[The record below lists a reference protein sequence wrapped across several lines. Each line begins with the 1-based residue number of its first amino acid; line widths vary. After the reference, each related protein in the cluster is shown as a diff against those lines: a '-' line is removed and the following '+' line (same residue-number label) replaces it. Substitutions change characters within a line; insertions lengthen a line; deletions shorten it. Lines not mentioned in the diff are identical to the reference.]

1 MPWLSIIM
9 ALVSF
14 FLAGGSKPENRAK
27 AAAIGLTAGAATYG
41 VTHYT
46 DWGSRNLGNLDG
58 VTVTG
63 GGEETPSKAPTATNA
78 SGQPISVGTGSAGA
92 SGSTGLFSAI
102 GGAVSSPVAAG
113 AVGLAIGSSLNSTT
127 LMWIAIGLG
136 AFLIL
141 KD

>member
-27 AAAIGLTAGAATYG
+27 AAAIGLGVGAATYG

-46 DWGSRNLGNLDG
+46 DWGKENLGNLDG
-58 VTVTG
+58 VVAEGGSETTSPTVTKPNG
-63 GGEETPSKAPTATNA
+63 TTV
-78 SGQPISVGTGSAGA
+78 SVGAGNPA
-92 SGSTGLFSAI
+92 SSGSTGIWSAL

-113 AVGLAIGSSLNSTT
+113 ATGLLAGSLLSGST
-127 LMWIAIGLG
+127 LMWIAVGIG